1 MPDNPAP
8 LSKLPPRCFA
18 QLPSTGETI
27 AIICGEAGYH
37 PVVTVQTVEQLN
49 ASLPQPPTPE
59 QVEALLVGSI
69 FGWHVPAARLFDAPV
84 DEAAAGTAAAEADAL
99 APGLVVADWGEP
111 DTPFQLV
118 GCNPV
123 RPGTSRSLDRLWT
136 HAGGHLGFYGWLRVV
151 NRRMDRVYLC
161 ELFELPARD
170 WRDEYEGRVPPVEAV
185 DVAIDEY
192 ASKHG
197 TGPALA
203 SPWTRSGR

>member
-1 MPDNPAP
+1 MPDDPAC

-27 AIICGEAGYH
+27 AIVRGEAGYH

-49 ASLPQPPTPE
+49 ASLPEPPTPE
-59 QVEALLVGSI
+59 QVEAMLVGSI
-69 FGWHVPAARLFDAPV
+69 FGWHVPAARLSDPLANRLTA
-84 DEAAAGTAAAEADAL
+84 ETTAAADAL
-99 APGLVVADWGEP
+99 APVLAVADWGGP

-123 RPGTSRSLDRLWT
+123 RPGVLRSLDRLWT
-136 HAGGHLGFYGWLRVV
+136 HAGGHLGFYGWLRAA
-151 NRRMDRVYLC
+151 NHRMDHVYLC

-170 WRDEYEGRVPPVEAV
+170 WRDEYDGRVPPAEAV

-197 TGPALA
+197 TGPVLA